1 MLKELFNNVSEPFKS
16 DTLFIIKT
24 YMDAGY
30 ECYVVGGPIRDLL
43 NGLNPKDIDLSTN
56 CPLEVTEQLFKNV
69 IPTGLDHGTLTIHI
83 NGENYEVTRY
93 RFDDETDGRHAKISF
108 ADDFDDDSDRR
119 DFTMNS
125 IGYNPITNEFRDP
138 NNGLEDIKNGIIRFV
153 GNAEDRI
160 KEDQLRVLRLL
171 RFMVRFDHLG
181 FTVEREDLDLAL
193 KAYKNEVVSVERIYQ
208 ELSGM
213 FKVIE
218 NDRTTV
224 EFITRTL
231 KGLNLFRRFTTDKVS
246 MDMAVDKMFD
256 TLDFFPLMIM
266 LNGDYPTLKLG
277 HEYGKLFQWFEMFKD
292 EDFSNPITVK
302 KLLNQTDD
310 FESAERVLSYFKSF
324 NKENNHNDGLIAL
337 KALKNKVGT
346 ANEEAYKITQLKVN
360 GGDMMKLGFKGPEIG
375 IQLTSLLTLVHR
387 DPSLNTKQLLIE
399 VVELAKD

>member
-30 ECYVVGGPIRDLL
+30 ECYIVGGPIRDLL

-56 CPLEVTEQLFKNV
+56 CPLEVTEELFEHV
-69 IPTGLDHGTLTIHI
+69 IPTGLDHGTLSIHI

-125 IGYNPITNEFRDP
+125 MGYNPITDELRDP
-138 NNGLEDIKNGIIRFV
+138 NNGLEDINHGIIRFV
-153 GNAEDRI
+153 GDAEDRI

-171 RFMVRFDHLG
+171 RFMVRFNHLG
-181 FTVEREDLDLAL
+181 FTVERADLELAL
-193 KAYKNEVVSVERIYQ
+193 KIYKPDVVSVERIYQ
-208 ELSGM
+208 ELEGI
-213 FKVIE
+213 FKVIRH
-218 NDRTTV
+218 DRSTV

-231 KGLNLFRRFTTDKVS
+231 KGLNLLNRFKPDKVA
-246 MDMAVDKMFD
+246 MDSAIDRMFD

-277 HEYGKLFQWFEMFKD
+277 HEYGKLFQWFEMFK
-292 EDFSNPITVK
+292 EMDFSNPIVVK
-302 KLLNQTDD
+302 ELLNQTDD
-310 FESAERVLSYFKSF
+310 FDSAERVLNYFKSF
-324 NKENNHNDGLIAL
+324 NCSNNHKDGLIAL

-346 ANEEAYKITQLKVN
+346 VDEEPYKITQLKVN
-360 GGDMMKLGFKGPEIG
+360 GGDLLKLGFKGQELG
-375 IQLTSLLTLVHR
+375 IQLKALLTLVHR
-387 DPSLNTKQLLIE
+387 DPSLNTKKLLSE
-399 VVELAKD
+399 VIKIAED